1 MAKDQIT
8 LGLDGDVFLPEF
20 VTAMGSFERLVG
32 TLVIAVARDEFIEWR
47 VTHLERGG
55 TALATV
61 QGLGNPTPVERVV
74 HAFEAV
80 GEALESG
87 LTLPF
92 AGEVE
97 TQARTLTSFI
107 NGRIHAVRFETAE
120 KDAIIEKPFVGTS
133 TPSPPMS
140 EGGPPLTSYGAVMG
154 RVQTL
159 SSRGQLRFTLY
170 DLLDDRA
177 ISCYLSE
184 DQESLMRDVWGK
196 VAVVEG
202 RIRRDRTTGRPVTIR
217 RVTEVRVIEGDPD
230 AWKKARGVVPVPAGG
245 PSAEEVIR
253 QLRDA

>member
-1 MAKDQIT
+1 MAQDQIT

-20 VTAMGSFERLVG
+20 VTAMESFYYLVE
-32 TLVIAVARDEFIEWR
+32 TLVMEVAQNEFIEWR

-61 QGLGNPTPVERVV
+61 QGVGNPVPVERVV
-74 HAFEAV
+74 HAYEAV

-87 LTLPF
+87 SSLPF
-92 AGEVE
+92 PGKVE
-97 TQARTLTSFI
+97 AQARRLTGFI
-107 NGRIHAVRFETAE
+107 NGRIHAVRFETAD
-120 KDAIIEKPFVGTS
+120 KDAIVERSFVGQLND
-133 TPSPPMS
+133 PAPVIKA
-140 EGGPPLTSYGAVMG
+140 GPPLISYGAVMG

-177 ISCYLSE
+177 ISCYLAEGQE
-184 DQESLMRDVWGK
+184 DLMRDAWGK

-202 RIRRDRTTGRPVTIR
+202 RLRRDRTTGRPVTLR
-217 RVTEVRVIEGDPD
+217 QVTDVRVLDRAPD
-230 AWKKARGVVPVPAGG
+230 AWKQARGAVPVAPGG